1 MDKNT
6 KNNNDNKIDTSVD
19 TSVDTSIDT
28 LIDTLIDTSIDNKID
43 TLVISGASTK
53 MVTFIGIFRA
63 LYEKGIISKD
73 LNGIKHI
80 SCVSVGYF
88 YSIILALR
96 ISEKFSYECV
106 LKTDFINLLDIDNIS
121 IDSLIYDMGFINH
134 HMISKPIEIILKEKF
149 KKDNLTL
156 KELFN
161 KTKIKITVKCV
172 NVTKSETYFINHE
185 TDPDLE
191 VCKLLLMTT
200 AIPIFFKPILYN
212 GCYYI
217 DGGISGN
224 LPIESIDPN
233 KDNYIGIY
241 ISSNKN
247 IDFKKEEYPIL
258 SFLNKMLTVSSKN
271 LDPYLDKCIILEMN
285 ESSTNFE
292 LTNEQKEK
300 MIDFGYYET
309 LKQLRTKFNL
319 S

>member
-1 MDKNT
+1 MNKET
-6 KNNNDNKIDTSVD
+6 QNN
-19 TSVDTSIDT
+19 
-28 LIDTLIDTSIDNKID
+28 NKID

-53 MVTFIGIFRA
+53 VVAFIGVFRA
-63 LYEKGIISKD
+63 LYEKSIISND
-73 LNGIKHI
+73 LKGIKHI

-88 YSIILALR
+88 YSIILALK
-96 ISEKFSYECV
+96 ISEKFSYECI
-106 LKTDFINLLDIDNIS
+106 LKTDLLKFLNIENIS
-121 IDSLIYDMGFINH
+121 IDSLIYDMGFIDH
-134 HMISKPIEIILKEKF
+134 YKISKPIEIILKEKF
-149 KKDNLTL
+149 KKDNVTL
-156 KELFN
+156 KEFYD

-200 AIPIFFKPILYN
+200 AIPIFFKPILYEN
-212 GCYYI
+212 CYYI
-217 DGGISGN
+217 DGGLSGN
-224 LPIESIDPN
+224 LPIECIDPN
-233 KDNYIGIY
+233 KDNYLGIY
-241 ISSNKN
+241 ISGNKE
-247 IDFKKEEYPIL
+247 IDFKNEEYPIL
-258 SFLNKMLTVSSKN
+258 SFLNKILTVSSTN
-271 LDPYLDKCIILEMN
+271 LDSYLDKCIVLEIN